1 MSQSRQMSELYGS
14 LAGTFWKKKA
24 DEGCAPKPFQS
35 PFSIICPLE
44 ITLYCCL
51 SDTSPTRVRTYLT
64 SVLKRWRAGGRGGAG
79 RLTWWQVFCFSKTQ
93 QTVWSQ
99 EKAAE
104 IVWRSLL
111 LDDETLERDVT
122 VAGPRICARPVVR
135 RRQARPLSTSR
146 VRFPRLFCLFW
157 TVSNLMYEQCDCQ
170 PLQETSS
177 CLFRDQA
184 HSDFGITLLQNAY

>member
-64 SVLKRWRAGGRGGAG
+64 SVLKRWRAGGRGGGWTAD
-79 RLTWWQVFCFSKTQ
+79 LVT
-93 QTVWSQ
+93 
-99 EKAAE
+99 
-104 IVWRSLL
+104 SLL
-111 LDDETLERDVT
+111 FFQDSTNGVKPREGGRNCLALAP
-122 VAGPRICARPVVR
+122 AGWWNTWTWRHR
-135 RRQARPLSTSR
+135 RGASDLCSPG
-146 VRFPRLFCLFW
+146 C
-157 TVSNLMYEQCDCQ
+157 
-170 PLQETSS
+170 QETPSAAPKHKPRAFPAVV
-177 CLFRDQA
+177 LFILDC
-184 HSDFGITLLQNAY
+184 F